1 MKDIYTPKETPERLD
16 ALDEIIVQELGRQQQ
31 LRDMMKQW
39 YGQQTTEGSEQTA
52 ICREQAAE
60 EKRRRARRLR
70 LMPIVSNILSVAALM
85 TVGFIL
91 QALIPK
97 SAVTTVTNSTA
108 TDIEQVLPTTPS
120 STAVQTPVAV
130 PADSAAAE

>member
-16 ALDEIIVQELGRQQQ
+16 ALDELIVQELGRQQQ

-39 YGQQTTEGSEQTA
+39 DGQQTIEGSEQTA

-70 LMPIVSNILSVAALM
+70 LMPIISNILSVAALM
-85 TVGFIL
+85 TFGFIL

-97 SAVTTVTNSTA
+97 NAVTTITNGTT
-108 TDIEQVLPTTPS
+108 TDICPVIEHVVGGPADTTSP
-120 STAVQTPVAV
+120 QAV
-130 PADSAAAE
+130 PADSLNY

>member
-1 MKDIYTPKETPERLD
+1 MKDIYTPEETPERLD
-16 ALDEIIVQELGRQQQ
+16 ALDELIVQELGKQQQ

-39 YGQQTTEGSEQTA
+39 DGEQLA
-52 ICREQAAE
+52 VDCEQVAE

-70 LMPIVSNILSVAALM
+70 LMPIISNILSVAALM

-97 SAVTTVTNSTA
+97 SAVTTVTNGTA
-108 TDIEQVLPTTPS
+108 TDIC
-120 STAVQTPVAV
+120 PVIEHVVGGPADNTSPQAV
-130 PADSAAAE
+130 PADSLNY

>member
-1 MKDIYTPKETPERLD
+1 MNDIYTPEETPERLD
-16 ALDEIIVQELGRQQQ
+16 ALDEMIVQELGKQQQ

-39 YGQQTTEGSEQTA
+39 DGELKA
-52 ICREQAAE
+52 VDCEQAVE

-97 SAVTTVTNSTA
+97 NAVTTITNGSA
-108 TDIEQVLPTTPS
+108 TDLSPVIEHVVGG
-120 STAVQTPVAV
+120 STDNTSPQAV
-130 PADSAAAE
+130 PADSLEY

>member
-1 MKDIYTPKETPERLD
+1 MKDIYTPEETPERLD
-16 ALDEIIVQELGRQQQ
+16 ALDELIVQELGKQQQ

-39 YGQQTTEGSEQTA
+39 DGQQVAMDCGEV
-52 ICREQAAE
+52 AE

-85 TVGFIL
+85 TFGFIL

-97 SAVTTVTNSTA
+97 SAMTTITNGTS
-108 TDIEQVLPTTPS
+108 TDIS
-120 STAVQTPVAV
+120 PVIEHVVGGSADKTSPQAV
-130 PADSAAAE
+130 PADSLEY